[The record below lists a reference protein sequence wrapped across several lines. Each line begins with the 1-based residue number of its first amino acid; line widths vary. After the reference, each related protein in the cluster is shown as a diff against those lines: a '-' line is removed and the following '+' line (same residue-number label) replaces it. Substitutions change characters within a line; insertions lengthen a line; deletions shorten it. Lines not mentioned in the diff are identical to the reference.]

1 MSRLLIGN
9 VSMDP
14 NHMFPIGGHHIFSG
28 KTYAKTKCLYKAP
41 WLLAYGRHAHDALTD
56 HLDKLCYTQE
66 IALTVFHP
74 GYFDRP
80 QQRHTID
87 WSSLRSGTLMR
98 IPSTG
103 PLSREPRS

>member
-1 MSRLLIGN
+1 MSHLLIGN
-9 VSMDP
+9 ISMDP

-74 GYFDRP
+74 GYFDQPHR
-80 QQRHTID
+80 RHTGT
-87 WSSLRSGTLMR
+87 RSPEVGHFV
-98 IPSTG
+98 S
-103 PLSREPRS
+103 